1 MGSSFNSEIFT
12 MFQQTG
18 RVLGLRRLP
27 GKHALRWAQ
36 QCNRNE
42 ASVVLA
48 AARGDA
54 TRAAQL
60 FAWAQNPEFKGK
72 EVLFAS
78 MVGVNRLQSPV
89 DAQRLASS
97 YAAHRDVTD
106 ALPPR
111 STPPIAETEM
121 RPVPNLANI
130 NSLAKTTDITPAYL
144 AQMEQKGYTYV
155 NTATIVN
162 VRHGETTGNVVSGGY
177 FAGGLVG
184 PWGPQL
190 TEKARIDASNL
201 YSEMQKIAPQVG
213 AIIVSPTDRALDTY
227 RRATQDVDF
236 PHVDVVKVE
245 MGFAEHHIGGFLGLK
260 KPRKGGVTKMSGIHG
275 IKVGITEDGNLGVD
289 KNTAVGGKDYVPPME
304 PQLTS
309 VPRVIPVRSEGRA
322 ESWNQMETRIRNVM
336 QRDVLPELAEGKN
349 ILIFDHQYVA
359 SNMVRSIYGG
369 SIIGGYDP
377 VAMGHN
383 VPNTGPM
390 YMPVHVFK
398 DANGKLLMVPA
409 TVGGQSQLGA
419 PGQVPKGQ
427 TPPP

>member
-1 MGSSFNSEIFT
+1 
-12 MFQQTG
+12 MFQQTDG
-18 RVLGLRRLP
+18 VSYLRLP
-27 GKHALRWAQ
+27 PGNQALRWAL

-42 ASVVLA
+42 ASAVLA
-48 AARGDA
+48 AAGGDA

-78 MVGVNRLQSPV
+78 MVGANRLQSPV
-89 DAQRLASS
+89 EAQRLASS
-97 YAAHRDVTD
+97 YATHRDVID

-111 STPPIAETEM
+111 SNPPIAETEM
-121 RPVPNLANI
+121 RPVPNLADI
-130 NSLAKTTDITPAYL
+130 NALAKKTDITPAYL
-144 AQMEQKGYTYV
+144 AQMEQQGYTYV

-236 PHVDVVKVE
+236 PNVDVVKVE
-245 MGFAEHHIGGFLGLK
+245 MDFGEHNIGGFLGLK
-260 KPRKGGVTKMSGIHG
+260 KPAKGSVTKMSGIHD
-275 IKVGITEDGNLGVD
+275 IRVGITEDGNLGPD
-289 KNTAVGGKDYVPPME
+289 KNTAVQGKDYVPPLA
-304 PQLTS
+304 PQLPS
-309 VPRVIPVRSEGRA
+309 VSRVIPVRSEGRA
-322 ESWNQMETRIRNVM
+322 ESWNQMQTRIKIAM
-336 QRDVLPELAEGKN
+336 QRDVLPELAAGN
-349 ILIFDHQYVA
+349 NVLMFNHQYVA
-359 SNMVRSIYGG
+359 ANIVKTVFDG
-369 SIIGGYDP
+369 SIVGDYDP
-377 VAMGHN
+377 VKMGHN

-390 YMPVHVFK
+390 YIPVHVFK
-398 DANGKLLMVPA
+398 DANGKLVMVPA

-419 PGQVPKGQ
+419 PGQLPKGQ